1 MARFDNLGKAIG
13 IAISKDESGIR
24 KLLQRNGVSTANIK
38 TKLQLSDVFVESMMA
53 SRGMAKDFESY
64 IKSKSVAN
72 ASGYYNINA
81 FNNLVGDAVPDVANA
96 SGYYN
101 IDAFN
106 NLVGDAVPDAYNMS
120 GSNMSDNFVNSDG
133 ENEEEKEK
141 GGFFAGLNLADLLQ
155 SAKEV
160 YLADVN
166 ADTVSNE
173 TEQIK
178 LASQTQIL
186 NPELNSQPV
195 NIPAKSSSNTGL
207 YIGLGVLGLAVVL
220 GAVYVFSRKK

>member
-24 KLLQRNGVSTANIK
+24 QLLQRNGVSTANIK
-38 TKLQLSDVFVESMMA
+38 TKLQLSDVFVESIMA
-53 SRGMAKDFESY
+53 SRGLAKDFESY

-81 FNNLVGDAVPDVANA
+81 FNNLVGDE
-96 SGYYN
+96 
-101 IDAFN
+101 
-106 NLVGDAVPDAYNMS
+106 VPDAYNMS
-120 GSNMSDNFVNSDG
+120 GSNMSDNFANADG
-133 ENEEEKEK
+133 ENEEEKQK
-141 GGFFAGLNLADLLQ
+141 GGFFAGLNLADLIN

-160 YLADVN
+160 YLAQQN
-166 ADTVSNE
+166 ADTVSDE

-178 LASQTQIL
+178 IASQTQIL
-186 NPELNSQPV
+186 NPDLNPSVNVPV
-195 NIPAKSSSNTGL
+195 KSSSNTGL

-220 GAVYVFSRKK
+220 GAVYVFTKRK

>member
-24 KLLQRNGVSTANIK
+24 QLLQRNGVSTANIK
-38 TKLQLSDVFVESMMA
+38 TKLQLSDVFVESIIA
-53 SRGMAKDFESY
+53 SRGLAKDFESY

-81 FNNLVGDAVPDVANA
+81 FNNVVGDE
-96 SGYYN
+96 
-101 IDAFN
+101 
-106 NLVGDAVPDAYNMS
+106 VPDAYNMS
-120 GSNMSDNFVNSDG
+120 GSNVSDNFVNADG

-141 GGFFAGLNLADLLQ
+141 GGFFAGLNLADLLN

-160 YLADVN
+160 YLAQQN

-186 NPELNSQPV
+186 NPDLNPSGV
-195 NIPAKSSSNTGL
+195 VPAKSSSNTGL

-220 GAVYVFSRKK
+220 GAVYVFRKK

>member
-24 KLLQRNGVSTANIK
+24 QLLQRNGVSTANIK

-81 FNNLVGDAVPDVANA
+81 FNNLVGDAVPD
-96 SGYYN
+96 
-101 IDAFN
+101 
-106 NLVGDAVPDAYNMS
+106 AYNMS
-120 GSNMSDNFVNSDG
+120 GSNISDNFVNADG

-141 GGFFAGLNLADLLQ
+141 GGFFSGLNLADLLQ

-186 NPELNSQPV
+186 NPDLNPSV
-195 NIPAKSSSNTGL
+195 NVPAQSSSNTGL

>member
-72 ASGYYNINA
+72 ASGYYNI
-81 FNNLVGDAVPDVANA
+81 
-96 SGYYN
+96 
-101 IDAFN
+101 DAFN

-133 ENEEEKEK
+133 EDEEEKEK

>member
-24 KLLQRNGVSTANIK
+24 QLLQRNGVSTANIK

-81 FNNLVGDAVPDVANA
+81 FNNLVGDAVPD
-96 SGYYN
+96 
-101 IDAFN
+101 
-106 NLVGDAVPDAYNMS
+106 AYNMS
-120 GSNMSDNFVNSDG
+120 GSNISDNFVNAEG

-160 YLADVN
+160 YLADVK

-186 NPELNSQPV
+186 NPDLNPSVNVPV
-195 NIPAKSSSNTGL
+195 KSSSNTGL

>member
-13 IAISKDESGIR
+13 IAISKDENGIR
-24 KLLQRNGVSTANIK
+24 QLLQRNGVSTANIK
-38 TKLQLSDVFVESMMA
+38 TKLQLSDVFVESIIA
-53 SRGMAKDFESY
+53 SRGLAKDFESY

-81 FNNLVGDAVPDVANA
+81 FNNVVGDE
-96 SGYYN
+96 
-101 IDAFN
+101 
-106 NLVGDAVPDAYNMS
+106 VPDAYNMS
-120 GSNMSDNFVNSDG
+120 GINMSDNFVNADG
-133 ENEEEKEK
+133 ENEEKKEK
-141 GGFFAGLNLADLLQ
+141 GGFFAGLNLADLLN

-160 YLADVN
+160 YLAQQN

-186 NPELNSQPV
+186 NPDLNPSV
-195 NIPAKSSSNTGL
+195 VVPAKSSSNTGL

-220 GAVYVFSRKK
+220 GAVYVFRKK

>member
-13 IAISKDESGIR
+13 IAISKDENGIR
-24 KLLQRNGVSTANIK
+24 QLLQRNGVSTANIK
-38 TKLQLSDVFVESMMA
+38 TKLQLSDVFVESIIA
-53 SRGMAKDFESY
+53 SRGLAKDFESY

-81 FNNLVGDAVPDVANA
+81 FNNVVGDE
-96 SGYYN
+96 
-101 IDAFN
+101 
-106 NLVGDAVPDAYNMS
+106 VPDAYNMS
-120 GSNMSDNFVNSDG
+120 GINMSDNFVNADG

-141 GGFFAGLNLADLLQ
+141 GGFFAGLNLADLLN

-160 YLADVN
+160 YLAQQN

-186 NPELNSQPV
+186 NPDLNPSV
-195 NIPAKSSSNTGL
+195 VVPAKSSSNTGL

-220 GAVYVFSRKK
+220 GAVYVFRKK